1 MYIIR
6 TIPGSQQRDFYIKV
20 GAARKTDIKW
30 TPDKSR
36 AGKFLS
42 RKVAEQHLRVA
53 NTWCKCEI
61 VEINV
66 DEVDKQENNS
76 TCYDD
81 YDRAMGIIK

>member
-42 RKVAEQHLRVA
+42 RDIAEQHLQVA

-61 VEINV
+61 VEIV
-66 DEVDKQENNS
+66 EVDKQENNS
-76 TCYDD
+76 TPYED